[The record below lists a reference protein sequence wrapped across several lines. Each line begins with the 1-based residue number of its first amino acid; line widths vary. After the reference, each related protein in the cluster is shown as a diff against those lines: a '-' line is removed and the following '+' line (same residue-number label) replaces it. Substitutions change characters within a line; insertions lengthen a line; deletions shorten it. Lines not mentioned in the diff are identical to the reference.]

1 MIENISAWMDGELNI
16 ELNIEQARPL
26 PEQIKRDACLRIA
39 WDYYHIIGD
48 TLRRLGLVL

>member
-16 ELNIEQARPL
+16 EQARPL
-26 PEQIKRDACLRIA
+26 PEQIKHDACLRIA